1 MPAPPMRWTS
11 LVDDDDGELGDV
23 LRDIERD
30 VPPFLAELTAEH
42 RRHVTASFPEH
53 SWVVAEDDLP
63 VAAVRALPL
72 RWDGSVDDAPAGGAG
87 EAVGRTAGGGADT
100 LAVLD
105 ITVAYGARGRGVGAA
120 VLAGLDA
127 RRQAC
132 GLARTLVLLR
142 PHAKAAYPLIPFAR
156 YLSFTTPSEEPFDPW
171 VRAAWRAGY
180 APVLGVER
188 SLNASADLPSW
199 QRWLDVAV
207 PGSGPYLVEGA
218 IKPAIIEL
226 ELGEGR
232 YREPHL
238 WMGSGEEVVRGRDGW
253 VASLGRAGVVAGD
266 RAHREVKRSR

>member
-1 MPAPPMRWTS
+1 VTTPPLRWTS
-11 LVDDDDGELGDV
+11 LADDVDGELGDV
-23 LRDIERD
+23 LRGIERD

-42 RRHVTASFPEH
+42 RRSVTESCPQH
-53 SWVVAEDDLP
+53 SWVVAEDVLP
-63 VAAVRALPL
+63 VAAVRAVPL
-72 RWDGSVDDAPAGGAG
+72 RWDGSADDAPSGGAG
-87 EAVGRTAGGGADT
+87 EAVGRTPEDGADT

-105 ITVAYGARGRGVGAA
+105 LTVAYGARGRGVGAA
-120 VLAGLDA
+120 VLDELDA
-127 RRQAC
+127 RREAC
-132 GLARTLVLLR
+132 GFARTLILLR

-156 YLSFTTPSEEPFDPW
+156 YLSFMTPGEEPFDPW
-171 VRAAWRAGY
+171 LRAAWRAGY
-180 APVLGVER
+180 VPVLGVER

-218 IKPAIIEL
+218 IKPAIVEL

-238 WMGSGEEVVRGRDGW
+238 WVGSGDGVVRGRDGW

-266 RAHREVKRSR
+266 RAHREPKRRG